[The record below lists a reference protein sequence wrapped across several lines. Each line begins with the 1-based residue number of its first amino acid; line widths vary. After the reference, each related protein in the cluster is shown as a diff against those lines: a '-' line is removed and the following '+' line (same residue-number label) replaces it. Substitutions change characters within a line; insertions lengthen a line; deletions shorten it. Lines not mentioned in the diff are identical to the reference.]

1 LMILWLVSSENGY
14 HLEMSPGR
22 TDKGQ
27 TCEVGGNK
35 EFTHCVAHLFF
46 CQNSTKRLSRFH
58 QNYFFQI

>member
-35 EFTHCVAHLFF
+35 EFTHGVAHFF
-46 CQNSTKRLSRFH
+46 GQISTKR
-58 QNYFFQI
+58 FQDFIKIIFEI